1 MTNKIIYKWKNPKN
15 KIEEYEVLTLV
26 EDRGLRVLVESSFS
40 GMSLDIIPTFV
51 YNKSELKEV

>member
-1 MTNKIIYKWKNPKN
+1 MENKIMYKWKNPKN